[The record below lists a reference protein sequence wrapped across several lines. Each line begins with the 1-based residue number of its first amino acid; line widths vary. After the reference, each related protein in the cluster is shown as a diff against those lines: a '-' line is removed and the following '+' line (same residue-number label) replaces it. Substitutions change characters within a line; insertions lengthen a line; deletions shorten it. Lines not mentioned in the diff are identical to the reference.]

1 MKNKFKDLTFLFL
14 GIFIK
19 DFKYIKLQFIQGIGK
34 YKFIKNYLIGLFST
48 RKSFWRLINKNSII
62 IKPENILITGD
73 IKKSQLMQSLMV
85 QALYIQAV
93 NQIEIHSSVLIGPD
107 VKIISANHK
116 DNNSLL
122 YQNSPKIKIGE
133 GTWICANVVILPG
146 AQIGKNCI
154 VGAGSIVNKQF
165 GDNSLICGN
174 PAKFIK
180 KI

>member
-1 MKNKFKDLTFLFL
+1 MKNKFKDLTFLVFT
-14 GIFIK
+14 IFIK
-19 DFKYIKLQFIQGIGK
+19 DFKYIKAEFIQGIGK
-34 YKFIKNYLIGLFST
+34 YKFIKNYLIGFFSG
-48 RKSFWRLINKNSII
+48 RKKFWRLINKNSII
-62 IKPENILITGD
+62 IKPENILISGE

-85 QALYIQAV
+85 QSLYIQAV

-122 YQNSPKIKIGE
+122 YEESAKIKIGE
-133 GTWICANVVILPG
+133 GTWIGANVVILPG

-154 VGAGSIVNKQF
+154 IGAGSIVNKKF
-165 GDNSLICGN
+165 NDNSLISGN
-174 PAKFIK
+174 PAIFIK

>member
-1 MKNKFKDLTFLFL
+1 MKNNFRDLTFLFL
-14 GIFIK
+14 RIFIK
-19 DFKYIKLQFIQGIGK
+19 DFKYIKSEFIQGIGK
-34 YKFIKNYLIGLFST
+34 YKFLKNYLIGFFSN

-62 IKPENILITGD
+62 IKPENILISGE

-122 YQNSPKIKIGE
+122 YQESPKIRIGE
-133 GTWICANVVILPG
+133 GTWICANVIILPG

-154 VGAGSIVNKQF
+154 VGAGSIVNKTF